1 MVDRTNPF
9 TPKGVIEFEVMG
21 PCPSCGWDGPAFN
34 RRKLEA
40 AAQPPADPVSPRP
53 EPLPADGL
61 TDAPEPIRVERQET
75 LEPKTDKSGQ
85 IRLPW

>member
-1 MVDRTNPF
+1 MVDRTSPF
-9 TPKGVIEFEVMG
+9 TPKGVDEFEVMG
-21 PCPSCGWDGPAFN
+21 PCPSCGWDGRTFN
-34 RRKLEA
+34 RRKVEA
-40 AAQPPADPVSPRP
+40 AAAPPADGVSASP

-85 IRLPW
+85 IRLQR

>member
-21 PCPSCGWDGPAFN
+21 PCPSCGWDGPAFK
-34 RRKLEA
+34 RRKVEA
-40 AAQPPADPVSPRP
+40 AAAPPADGVSASP

-61 TDAPEPIRVERQET
+61 TDASEPIRVEHPET
-75 LEPKTDKSGQ
+75 PEPKTDKSGQ
-85 IRLPW
+85 IRLQW